1 MKQSRDSGD
10 DDESA
15 AGGEAKRARMA
26 GEEND
31 RSRRYGIVHRVGG
44 QQERVRGL
52 VKQT

>member
-10 DDESA
+10 DESA
-15 AGGEAKRARMA
+15 GGGEAKRPRLAE
-26 GEEND
+26 GESD